1 MFDSVKSAYPGQ
13 RFSRCGRGME
23 NMKFVELAPRVC
35 SAGHLVDRAF
45 AVKMMKPGVGIGLQ
59 CALEV
64 L

>member
-1 MFDSVKSAYPGQ
+1 
-13 RFSRCGRGME
+13 ME